1 MIAYVRGILTDKEAD
16 SIVVEAGQVGYGI
29 HVPMSV
35 LEALPPVGEEVKIY
49 THMAVKEDD
58 MSLYGFL
65 SREELAM
72 FRMLIG
78 VNKIGPKG
86 AMGILSA
93 LTLSDLRMALF
104 TGDVKRIAKAP
115 GIGARTA
122 QRLVLELKDRISADD
137 VLTPPS
143 GSGEVLSAQ
152 DVPDVTGTAK
162 EAVEALTALGY
173 SAFEAAK
180 AVKKVEITGE
190 MSTEDV
196 LKASLKYLAFL

>member
-1 MIAYVRGILTDKEAD
+1 
-16 SIVVEAGQVGYGI
+16 
-29 HVPMSV
+29 
-35 LEALPPVGEEVKIY
+35 
-49 THMAVKEDD
+49 
-58 MSLYGFL
+58 
-65 SREELAM
+65 M

-137 VLTPPS
+137 VLMQPS
-143 GSGEVLSAQ
+143 GSETAAAAQ
-152 DVPDVTGTAK
+152 TVPDVTGTAK

-180 AVKKVEITGE
+180 AVKKVEITEE